1 MWVIFLWMR
10 SQHKC
15 ISFYFP
21 KLEGKFRKFC
31 MYVLPRVGFTSRTLY
46 FFYDRNCKIATISS
60 QLSKPDALLC
70 LIEFFRNYYY
80 WEVSSQF
87 FSVTLEYL
95 HCVTQSHRQ
104 FWQCCH
110 YYLVLSCNKPVLCCS
125 SLHFF
130 PLLDEILKKLSSL
143 PCSKAVS

>member
-10 SQHKC
+10 SQRKC

-95 HCVTQSHRQ
+95 HCVTPKVIDNSDSAATIIL
-104 FWQCCH
+104 CCPVIN
-110 YYLVLSCNKPVLCCS
+110 LCCVAVLCI
-125 SLHFF
+125 FF
-130 PLLDEILKKLSSL
+130 PYWMKY
-143 PCSKAVS
+143 